1 MKRIASSSKLLTTS
15 SFFFSVPGLY
25 SYMFY
30 GLYYPPLILLTTSLI
45 SANYWRNALDDWRRY
60 LDIYF
65 ARVSFSYFVGSTF
78 YYVPPKLNITIGL
91 PNLACILYFYYK
103 SQQEYGRGRYRWR
116 YWHFGFHSM
125 MTCQLFLT
133 MTYMGKNYLKLKN

>member
-91 PNLACILYFYYK
+91 PNLACILYCYYK
-103 SQQEYGRGRYRWR
+103 SQKEYGRGRYRWR

>member
-30 GLYYPPLILLTTSLI
+30 GLYYPPLLLLTTSLI

-65 ARVSFSYFVGSTF
+65 ARVSFSYFVGS
-78 YYVPPKLNITIGL
+78 V
-91 PNLACILYFYYK
+91 
-103 SQQEYGRGRYRWR
+103 
-116 YWHFGFHSM
+116 
-125 MTCQLFLT
+125 
-133 MTYMGKNYLKLKN
+133 